1 MLEIYPFILETI
13 TLIQPLSERIYRK
26 DSDLGRQLKRAQSS
40 IALNVAEASYS
51 RGRNQAARF
60 HSAMGSARETL
71 ACLEVA
77 VALGQI
83 APLDAALLR
92 RFNRIIGTLHRLA
105 IK

>member
-13 TLIQPLSERIYRK
+13 VLIRPLASRIGRA
-26 DSDLGRQLKRAQSS
+26 DPDLARQLRRAQAS
-40 IALNVAEASYS
+40 IVLNVAEGSNS

-60 HSAMGSARETL
+60 HTAMGSARETL

-77 VALGQI
+77 AALGHTR
-83 APLDAALLR
+83 ALDPVLVR
-92 RFNRIIGTLHRLA
+92 RFDRILGTLHRLA

>member
-1 MLEIYPFILETI
+1 MV
-13 TLIQPLSERIYRK
+13 QPTAERICRA
-26 DSDLGRQLKRAQSS
+26 DPDLGRQLRRAQSS

-60 HSAMGSARETL
+60 HAAMGSARETL

-77 VALGQI
+77 AALGETR
-83 APLDAALLR
+83 PVDAEVR
-92 RFNRIIGTLHRLA
+92 KRFDRIIGTLHRLC

>member
-13 TLIQPLSERIYRK
+13 SLIQPLSERICRE
-26 DSDLGRQLKRAQSS
+26 DPDLGRQLKRAQSS

-60 HSAMGSARETL
+60 HAAMGSARETL

-77 VALGQI
+77 AALGQVR
-83 APLDAALLR
+83 PVNDRLR
-92 RFNRIIGTLHRLA
+92 KRFDRIIGTLHRLA